1 MHPDGDIQASLVPE
15 LSLQKQAEFIAD
27 CRGKLPAGGDALR
40 NAISALVSAM
50 PEQSGPAHI
59 LLLG

>member
-1 MHPDGDIQASLVPE
+1 VPE

-59 LLLG
+59 LPLG